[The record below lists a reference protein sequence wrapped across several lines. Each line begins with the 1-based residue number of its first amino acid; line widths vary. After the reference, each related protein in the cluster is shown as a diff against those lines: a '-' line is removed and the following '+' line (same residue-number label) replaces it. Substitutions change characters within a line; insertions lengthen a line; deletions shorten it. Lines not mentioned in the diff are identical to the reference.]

1 MISILLLSR
10 GREQMLENCIDS
22 IFNTSSTDVEIFVG
36 CDTDDITNY
45 KRLHD
50 KYSAKN
56 VSFIYRK
63 RGFFSIPDYLN
74 LMAKLTT
81 GHAIFVLNDDCV
93 MEDTG
98 WDIQIVNELKDGSK
112 PLYGRTY
119 DDSIDRVSDDYAAF
133 PIITREAYNRLGFF
147 MDNSFQNH
155 GADVVTYRIYKNA
168 DKIVDLP
175 DVRIRHLYHN
185 SDEALNLRQT
195 DRTAVEMINRTLSK
209 PFNVNM
215 LFSLDVSE
223 KSKLLV

>member
-1 MISILLLSR
+1 MSR
-10 GREQMLENCIDS
+10 GREKMLENCIDS

-36 CDTDDITNY
+36 CDTDDSTNY

-50 KYSAKN
+50 KYSKDN
-56 VSFIYRK
+56 VSFIYRR

-98 WDIQIVNELKDGSK
+98 WDIQIVNELKDGSE

-155 GADVVTYRIYKNA
+155 GADVVTYRIYKDA

-185 SDEALNLRQT
+185 SEQGLYARQH
-195 DRTAVEMINRTLSK
+195 DVTANEMINRTFSK
-209 PFNVNM
+209 PFNVDM
-215 LFSLDVSE
+215 LFSTDVSE
-223 KSKLLV
+223 KSNKLLTT